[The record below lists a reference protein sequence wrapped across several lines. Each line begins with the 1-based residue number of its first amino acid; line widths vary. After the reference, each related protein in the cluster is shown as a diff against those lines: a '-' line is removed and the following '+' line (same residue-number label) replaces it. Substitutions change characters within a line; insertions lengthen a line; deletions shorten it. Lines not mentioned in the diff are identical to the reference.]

1 MRKHPAA
8 LELRWSNMATPFG
21 ISLYDDWRA
30 RRERLL
36 LPAAQAILPSAA
48 AHVKVLEFLLSRYQN
63 AEVVRLA
70 AMFPLPRDLALNE
83 RAIILNHH
91 LGSGRVAGVK
101 SALEAEARVVNI
113 LSRMAA
119 PVSSNDEDDTPW
131 PGNSTLWS
139 RAALKVKHRQEDRYL
154 ALASDDYF
162 DRAWA
167 LNHFQ
172 AHGTLQDT
180 GLLSDLAAIPN
191 DDDQFARERRK
202 MLTAMRVIG
211 QRCRDARIAPE
222 GRGG

>member
-1 MRKHPAA
+1 MT
-8 LELRWSNMATPFG
+8 SPFG

-36 LPAAQAILPSAA
+36 LPAAQAISPSAA
-48 AHVKVLEFLLSRYQN
+48 AHVKVLEYLLSRYQD
-63 AEVVRLA
+63 AEIVRLA

-101 SALEAEARVVNI
+101 SADEAEARVATI
-113 LSRMAA
+113 LSRMTAA
-119 PVSSNDEDDTPW
+119 AATDDEDDAPW

-139 RAALKVKHRQEDRYL
+139 RASLRVKHRQEDRYL
-154 ALASDDYF
+154 ALASDDYY

-167 LNHFQ
+167 LNHFE

-191 DDDQFARERRK
+191 NDDQFARERRK
-202 MLTAMRVIG
+202 ILTAMRVIG
-211 QRCRDARIAPE
+211 QRCHDARIAPE